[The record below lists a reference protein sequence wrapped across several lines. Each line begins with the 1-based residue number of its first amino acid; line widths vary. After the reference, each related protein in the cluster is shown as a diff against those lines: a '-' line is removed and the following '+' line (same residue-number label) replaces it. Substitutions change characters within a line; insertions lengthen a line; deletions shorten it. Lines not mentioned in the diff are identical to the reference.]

1 VAQTDQVPD
10 AGVTAGS
17 RDPRT
22 LTPAAGKSRALLA
35 LLPVA
40 LLGPAEI
47 LLFGPFATFSHNR
60 SEFAVSFWTLA
71 PGWLWQ
77 LPLVAIAL
85 GAAGV
90 LLPRRAKDVY
100 LAVLFALGLL
110 VWAQGN
116 LLVADYGPLQGE
128 RLDLERH
135 AWRGWYEVALWG
147 ATLAAAAY
155 FARRVASV
163 APIASGALLVVQTVV
178 VGFAPFYETQV
189 DTEPRSRPWSASV
202 DRLGRLSH
210 DRNVIHFVLDGFQ
223 SEVFAR
229 IVARE
234 RPTFDRDF
242 SGFVFFPDHLGSFR
256 TTKASMPAMLTG
268 QAYANDVPFHRFRLR
283 ALRRQSIFSSLERRR
298 YRIHSVS
305 FHHGEHPPWS
315 MHPRIVQY
323 TIPTPYGS
331 YRSYLRFAS
340 AQLLDLTLFR
350 HVPHPAKVL
359 VYDEDRWLLQR
370 RVANESPGAAI
381 RSFRA
386 GSHVAFLD
394 EFMAR
399 AAVVYKEPVYLF
411 VHVALPHP
419 PLVLDGDCGF
429 PGQQPMTLDTY
440 TQQARCTLVVVRRF
454 LDRLR
459 SLQSYDRSIILL
471 TSDHGW
477 NVPGPDHPLRG
488 IETPAGALDHI
499 GTGAMPILAIKPADG
514 SGPMQT
520 SYAPTSLTDI
530 PATILDL
537 LGLPADELP
546 GTSAFRI
553 DPNAPRRRIYRFH
566 SWKNTNWKDPYYDVM
581 YEFSVE
587 GKVLDPSAWK
597 FERTIAAPGSS
608 APNVVTTK

>member
-1 VAQTDQVPD
+1 VAQTGAVADPHTPD
-10 AGVTAGS
+10 GS
-17 RDPRT
+17 RAPLRVV
-22 LTPAAGKSRALLA
+22 PSWGNGRRVLA

-40 LLGPAEI
+40 LLGPAQI

-71 PGWLWQ
+71 PGWLWL
-77 LPLVAIAL
+77 LPLTAIGL
-85 GAAGV
+85 IVVGL

-100 LAVLFALGLL
+100 VATLFVVGLL
-110 VWAQGN
+110 VWTQGN

-135 AWRGWYEVALWG
+135 AWRGPYEVTLWVVAVG
-147 ATLAAAAY
+147 TAAY

-163 APIASGALLVVQTVV
+163 APMASGASLVVQGLVV
-178 VGFAPFYETQV
+178 ALAPFYETQV
-189 DTEPRSRPWSASV
+189 DAEPRSRPWSASV
-202 DRLGRLSH
+202 HRLGRLSQ

-223 SEVFAR
+223 SEVFGR

-234 RPTFDRDF
+234 RATFDRDF

-268 QAYANDVPFHRFRLR
+268 LAYANDVPFHRFRLR
-283 ALRRQSIFSSLERRR
+283 ALRRQSIFSALERRR
-298 YRIHSVS
+298 YRIHSVT
-305 FHHGEHPPWS
+305 FHYGEHPPWTV
-315 MHPRIVQY
+315 HPRIAQY

-331 YRSYLRFAS
+331 YVSYLRFAS

-350 HVPHPAKVL
+350 HVPHPAKVH
-359 VYDEDRWLLQR
+359 VYDEDRWMLQS
-370 RVANESPGAAI
+370 RVANESPGAAV

-386 GSHVAFLD
+386 GSHAAFLD

-411 VHVALPHP
+411 VHVAMPHP
-419 PLVLDGDCGF
+419 PIVLDRECGF
-429 PGQQPMTLDTY
+429 AGHQPMTLDTY
-440 TQQARCTLVVVRRF
+440 TQQARCTLVIVGRF
-454 LDRLR
+454 LERLR
-459 SLQSYDRSIILL
+459 SLQAYDRSIILM

-477 NVPGPDHPLRG
+477 NVPGPDHPLQG
-488 IETPAGALDHI
+488 VETPAGALDQI
-499 GTGAMPILAIKPADG
+499 GTGAMPILAVKPAG
-514 SGPMQT
+514 RSGPLQT

-537 LGLPADELP
+537 LGLPPAELP
-546 GTSAFRI
+546 GQSAFRI
-553 DPNAPRRRIYRFH
+553 DPKAARRRIYRFH
-566 SWKNTNWKDPYYDVM
+566 SWKNTNWKDSYYDVL

-587 GKVLDPSAWK
+587 GRVLDPKAWK
-597 FERTIAAPGSS
+597 FERAIPAPQSNTPKAAQ
-608 APNVVTTK
+608 